1 MSYLENLLKDL
12 KGKAASKLSS
22 AGEDISKGVNNFVN
36 GVAGELKEGAQN
48 VLSGVTG
55 AVGGALDNVSEGMEN
70 ASNWYSENILGEAPS
85 STPTQAP
92 TQPPS
97 TAPSTTPEATA
108 PSGTPGGTS
117 GTPGTE
123 AAPENNTVYEPNT
136 YTSQYAKGEE
146 GETDEEHI
154 PTYEEFLM
162 GNTAGYDHIRT
173 ETSTF
178 YDTQAN
184 KTLAALD
191 EQKAAA
197 DDYAKGVRDAALGYE
212 YVDENGKTVK
222 VKGSLEEAKDA
233 VYAYADEVLGSNEEG
248 KLSGTLGYN
257 KQAYD
262 AIVKLLYEEHEAGKL
277 NAEELRDLIIGNEK
291 KGIVG
296 IAEEIRKGV
305 YDTAKRQ
312 RDEADKN
319 ADIYRE
325 RANVNANSAYEQNKA
340 NYGANAEVLGRMGI
354 TGGGYG
360 DWVNGNAYATQ
371 RAEVQAANAE
381 AEGAKREA
389 VYTED
394 MLKLQADNEYNKQK
408 RQAEFD
414 YLERLYN
421 LDSSYRTGK
430 AEAEQTKA
438 AADKAAYDT
447 ARDTKFQADSL
458 EREGKA
464 EAELDY
470 NKMLYQNEAD
480 YKAGMLEA
488 ERVKEAGQFQA
499 NMDYAKNIMQ
509 NDERIAEYM
518 EKLKAGDEE
527 ALRQQKEIFSQL
539 LTGAANGTYGAE
551 EIEILAKMFGF
562 DESQTEDLV
571 DSAGRYKTE
580 AANKERTSNIIG
592 LLDGANTG
600 AYTVDQIPMLA
611 TELGL
616 DPEDDQAVINIITNA
631 AQAHQNGKSAE
642 DTQYKNGI
650 YADLMTAAASGSLDG
665 EAVSALAKMFGF
677 TNQDEINALVD
688 ASTRRNEKI
697 EAEEEEATENNRLE
711 NEMNLAGSSG
721 DQVGYID
728 KAIESGAISP
738 EAGSRDLYNHF
749 KDSLTSE
756 TLDYSEVERAL
767 ESGSLSQD
775 DFKKLQTDYCQY
787 VVTGEDLYKDESGK
801 FVPPSEASEK
811 YLSTFDDPLIN
822 DETKKKLAETFYNNY
837 GKYAELSESTLKQMY
852 KSKAISWNEY
862 LVALVLQQ
870 EIKSNGKIKEAVVM
884 ARLFYKGNDMTAE
897 EISNATQ
904 NHIGTSHLGTG
915 VKDSVG
921 KILGK

>member
-1 MSYLENLLKDL
+1 M
-12 KGKAASKLSS
+12 GFLSNIVN
-22 AGEDISKGVNNFVN
+22 GIKGVGNKITDGIGNITNRLN
-36 GVAGELKEGAQN
+36 GYSEWLRGLSDKLGGTSGNGTTGGA
-48 VLSGVTG
+48 SPSPTVTG
-55 AVGGALDNVSEGMEN
+55 GTGANPGTT
-70 ASNWYSENILGEAPS
+70 A
-85 STPTQAP
+85 PTQAP
-92 TQPPS
+92 SAAPEATAPSQGTTTPSTTPTQTPIQAPTQTPS
-97 TAPSTTPEATA
+97 TAPSTAPTQTPSTA
-108 PSGTPGGTS
+108 PSAGAGELGPSPTVTGGTS
-117 GTPGTE
+117 GTE

-146 GETDEEHI
+146 GETDEE
-154 PTYEEFLM
+154 PLLGYEEFLL
-162 GNTAGYDHIRT
+162 GNTKGYDHIRT

-197 DDYAKGVRDAALGYE
+197 DDYAKGVRDATLGYE

-248 KLSGTLGYN
+248 KLSGALGYN

-262 AIVKLLYEEHEAGKL
+262 AIVKLLNDELEAGKL
-277 NAEELRDLIIGNEK
+277 NAEELRDLIIGNEE

-305 YDTAKRQ
+305 YDTAERQ
-312 RDEADKN
+312 REEAHKN

-325 RANVNANSAYEQNKA
+325 RANVNAQNAYAQNLA
-340 NYGANAEVLGRMGI
+340 GYGANAEVLGRMGI

-408 RQAEFD
+408 GQAEFD
-414 YLERLYN
+414 YLERLYD
-421 LDSSYRTGK
+421 LDSNYRTGM

-464 EAELDY
+464 EADLDY

-527 ALRQQKEIFSQL
+527 ALRQQQEIFSQL
-539 LTGAANGTYGAE
+539 LTGASNGTYGAE
-551 EIEILAKMFGF
+551 EIKILAKMFGF
-562 DESQTEDLV
+562 DENQTKDLTDTV
-571 DSAGRYKTE
+571 GRYNDNVQAEKTE

-611 TELGL
+611 KELGL
-616 DPEDDQAVINIITNA
+616 DPEKDKAVIDVITKA
-631 AQAHQNGKSAE
+631 AQAHQDGKSAE
-642 DTQYKNGI
+642 DTQYMNGI
-650 YADLMTAAASGSLDG
+650 YADLMSAASSGSLDG

-677 TNQDEINALVD
+677 TNKDEIDALVG
-688 ASTRRNEKI
+688 ASTRRNDKI
-697 EAEEEEATENNRLE
+697 EAEKTEATDNNRLE

-749 KDSLTSE
+749 KDSLTAGNF
-756 TLDYSEVERAL
+756 DYSEVERAL
-767 ESGSLSQD
+767 NSGSLSQD
-775 DFKKLQTDYCQY
+775 DFKKLQADYVKDTDTSENQY
-787 VVTGEDLYKDESGK
+787 MENNNALKIEAAVEKVTKIL
-801 FVPPSEASEK
+801 
-811 YLSTFDDPLIN
+811 DDPMIDN
-822 DETKKKLAETFYNNY
+822 ATKIKLGLSFYKVY
-837 GKYAELSESTLKQMY
+837 GAVHQGDF
-852 KSKAISWNEY
+852 SKLPNGMSWNEAKRTAKY
-862 LVALVLQQ
+862 INDWY
-870 EIKSNGKIKEAVVM
+870 ETSEGKKFRRIVM
-884 ARLFYKGNDMTAE
+884 GAN
-897 EISNATQ
+897 
-904 NHIGTSHLGTG
+904 
-915 VKDSVG
+915 V
-921 KILGK
+921 